1 MTENEANRSAVL
13 DDLAAVRE
21 ALSVRQVFGEP
32 FAVDGTTVIPVAA
45 VRGGGGGG
53 SGEGNAPEG
62 QGSGTG
68 TGMGFGVSSR
78 ALGVY
83 VVRGGAVRWEP
94 AIDASR
100 LAMGGLLVAALAIV
114 SMRRVLVKRR

>member
-1 MTENEANRSAVL
+1 MAENGSDRAAVF
-13 DDLAAVRE
+13 DDLAAVRD

-68 TGMGFGVSSR
+68 SGMGFGVSSR

-83 VVRGGAVRWEP
+83 VVKDGTVRWEP
-94 AIDASR
+94 ALDVSR
-100 LAMGGLLVAALAIV
+100 LAMGGLLVAALAVV